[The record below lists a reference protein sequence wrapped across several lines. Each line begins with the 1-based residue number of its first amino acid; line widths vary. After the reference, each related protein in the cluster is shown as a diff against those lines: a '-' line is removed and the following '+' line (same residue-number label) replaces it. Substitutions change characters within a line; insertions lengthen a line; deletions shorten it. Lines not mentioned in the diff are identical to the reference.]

1 MIENYFDIPVPV
13 SSLKN
18 GNFEFV
24 NFLDEDM
31 VESDSVFDSPDS
43 SPRYLGANP
52 VPMNGGG
59 IHPNSHIF
67 VQEEED
73 VGNDAM
79 LFPETAAFL
88 STQNVN
94 PVASNPLLDI
104 PIKTETFLYPTPVIA
119 NHQHHRHSSAAYV
132 PMGIEDEVETP
143 IGYRTR
149 SQKKLRIYNAENVRS
164 LHPNPPQKPAPI
176 VTKPA
181 SPTTAT
187 ITHMKPQPTLTT
199 HTLPPSPPQHHH
211 QHHQQQQQHHHQ
223 HHHHQQQQQ
232 LQHPQIIK
240 EEDGAK
246 KNRKRKKSPISSSG
260 ITKRIKNER
269 DSITLTREEL
279 LSFTSDQFE
288 QFVSQ
293 VTEVRELTQ
302 SEKNELKRQ
311 RRLIKNRESAQAS
324 RQRKKSHIDDLE
336 RRVKDLASE
345 NIVLKDKVSS
355 LDTENIN
362 LKNEIAHLQAIVNK
376 IT

>member
-31 VESDSVFDSPDS
+31 VESDSVFDSPDN
-43 SPRYLGANP
+43 SPRYMSNP
-52 VPMNGGG
+52 GMNGGG

-79 LFPETAAFL
+79 LFPESAFL
-88 STQNVN
+88 SSQNVG
-94 PVASNPLLDI
+94 PVSNNGLLDI
-104 PIKTETFLYPTPVIA
+104 PIKAETFLYPTPVIA
-119 NHQHHRHSSAAYV
+119 NHQHHRHTSNQAYM
-132 PMGIEDEVETP
+132 PMGIEDDQVESP
-143 IGYRTR
+143 IGFRTR
-149 SQKKLRIYNAENVRS
+149 SAQKKLRIYNAESVRN
-164 LHPNPPQKPAPI
+164 LNPNPPHQKPIHSVP
-176 VTKPA
+176 KPA
-181 SPTTAT
+181 LPTTTT
-187 ITHMKPQPTLTT
+187 ITHIKPQPTLTT
-199 HTLPPSPPQHHH
+199 HTLPPSPPQHQHQHH
-211 QHHQQQQQHHHQ
+211 HYHHQQQQQ
-223 HHHHQQQQQ
+223 QQQQQ
-232 LQHPQIIK
+232 PPQIIK

-345 NIVLKDKVSS
+345 NIVLKDKISS
-355 LDTENIN
+355 LDNENIN

>member
-31 VESDSVFDSPDS
+31 VESDSVFDSPDN
-43 SPRYLGANP
+43 SPRYMSNG
-52 VPMNGGG
+52 VPMHGGA

-67 VQEEED
+67 VQEEDD

-88 STQNVN
+88 TSQSVG
-94 PVASNPLLDI
+94 PVPNNGLLDI
-104 PIKTETFLYPTPVIA
+104 PIKAETFLYPTPVIS
-119 NHQHHRHSSAAYV
+119 NQHHQHHHRHTSSAAYMS
-132 PMGIEDEVETP
+132 MGIEDEVESP
-143 IGYRTR
+143 IGFRTR
-149 SQKKLRIYNAENVRS
+149 SAQKKLRIYNAENVRN
-164 LHPNPPQKPAPI
+164 LNPNPPQKPIPS
-176 VTKPA
+176 VTKP
-181 SPTTAT
+181 PTPTT
-187 ITHMKPQPTLTT
+187 ITHIKPQPTLTT
-199 HTLPPSPPQHHH
+199 HTLPPSPPQQQQHHHH
-211 QHHQQQQQHHHQ
+211 QHHQQ
-223 HHHHQQQQQ
+223 
-232 LQHPQIIK
+232 LRHPQIIK

-345 NIVLKDKVSS
+345 NIVLKDKISS
-355 LDTENIN
+355 MDNENIN

>member
-1 MIENYFDIPVPV
+1 VKQEKMIENYFDIPVPV

-31 VESDSVFDSPDS
+31 VESDSVFDSPDN
-43 SPRYLGANP
+43 SPRYMSGSSI
-52 VPMNGGG
+52 PMNGA
-59 IHPNSHIF
+59 IHHNGQIF
-67 VQEEED
+67 VQEEDD

-88 STQNVN
+88 SQNVG

-104 PIKTETFLYPTPVIA
+104 PIKAETFLYPTPVIA

-132 PMGIEDEVETP
+132 PMGIEDEVESP

-149 SQKKLRIYNAENVRS
+149 SAQKKLRIYNAENVRN
-164 LHPNPPQKPAPI
+164 LHPNPPQQHRPTVVP
-176 VTKPA
+176 KPA
-181 SPTTAT
+181 SPPTTS
-187 ITHMKPQPTLTT
+187 ITHIKPQPTLTT
-199 HTLPPSPPQHHH
+199 HNLPPSPPQHHH
-211 QHHQQQQQHHHQ
+211 QQHHT
-223 HHHHQQQQQ
+223 HHPHHPHHPQQV
-232 LQHPQIIK
+232 PQIIK

-246 KNRKRKKSPISSSG
+246 KNRKRKKSPISSTG

-293 VTEVRELTQ
+293 VTEVRELSQ

-355 LDTENIN
+355 LDNENVN